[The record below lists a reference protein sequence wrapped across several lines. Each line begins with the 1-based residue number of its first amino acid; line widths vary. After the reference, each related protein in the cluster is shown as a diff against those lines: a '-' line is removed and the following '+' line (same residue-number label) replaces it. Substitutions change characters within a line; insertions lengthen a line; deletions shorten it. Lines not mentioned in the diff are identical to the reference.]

1 MTQNKINLEEIR
13 ISFLFNIKNP
23 VDDHALELSLI
34 DKKYKINKDRVI
46 TRPPLQAVILNFAR
60 KGGVDIIY
68 EKNQLPT
75 FLGVVGK
82 NKELVIQEFENL
94 KFILEDI
101 DNLLV
106 EQAASIETVITFN
119 VFDKYAKPDTSLAHF
134 ASPQIK
140 ILSEKFTADYVMDN
154 FTLRSKD
161 GHEPMTIHVAP
172 LYRDKRF
179 FYMQLFL
186 RSKRLESVFKFA
198 EEQETYINNI
208 LGFLSKNE

>member
-1 MTQNKINLEEIR
+1 M
-13 ISFLFNIKNP
+13 FNIKNP
-23 VDDHALELSLI
+23 VDDHALELRLI

-82 NKELVIQEFENL
+82 NKELVIREFENL
-94 KFILEDI
+94 KFILEGI

-106 EQAASIETVITFN
+106 EQAESIETVITFN
-119 VFDKYAKPDTSLAHF
+119 VFDKYAKPDVSLAHF

-140 ILSEKFTADYVMDN
+140 MLSEKFTVDYVMDN

-161 GHEPMTIHVAP
+161 DHESMTIHVAP

-186 RSKRLESVFKFA
+186 RSKRLESVFEFV

-208 LGFLSKNE
+208 LEFLSKNE

>member
-1 MTQNKINLEEIR
+1 M
-13 ISFLFNIKNP
+13 FNIKNP
-23 VDDHALELSLI
+23 VDDHALELRLI

-82 NKELVIQEFENL
+82 NKELVIREFENL
-94 KFILEDI
+94 KFILEGI

-106 EQAASIETVITFN
+106 EQAESIETVITFN
-119 VFDKYAKPDTSLAHF
+119 VFDKYAKPDVSLAHF

-140 ILSEKFTADYVMDN
+140 MLSEKFTVDYVMDN

-161 GHEPMTIHVAP
+161 DHEPMTIHVAP

-186 RSKRLESVFKFA
+186 RSKRLESVFEFV

-208 LGFLSKNE
+208 LEFLSKNE